1 MSHENEAKA
10 HLPQSLETFVAGEQ
24 AMALEIQEEIFSN
37 EKIFRGFRKQP
48 VVVLDRL
55 NITPFLNNSRLSYK
69 HGVASRAG
77 NGSIKP
83 DLNKLFKLCSVVLVR
98 DDLEKLKY
106 EISKIASNNSKN
118 SSANKCGIIYYNCS
132 FCSKIYKSVKRLQNH
147 QAKKHDRVEKPQPQK
162 RVSFSDHIIVHEV
175 QEYHRCK
182 KCPKIF
188 TDYKHLKKHIKLKHK
203 KRRFYIC
210 NYCSNKF
217 VDRILFKNHI
227 KLHCDSCGL
236 LLPNKAQFIEH
247 KHNILCRSVK
257 MYNCK
262 TCKENYFQFMDL
274 KDHSY
279 EHISSCFVCDI
290 CKDQFETKCAIA
302 HHISFLHSDKRPEAL
317 YIIRNLGS
325 DRLYLCNFC
334 EESSVEKDLIESHV
348 NILPDLSNRAMTGYK
363 DFYFCDQCLKK
374 FDKEADMLQHKWSHF
389 LKTSDNSQLRENLT
403 VKDSVTEK
411 ESNINPNVP
420 NTTPPIA
427 VDKTV
432 DTTNKMSLEQ
442 GSSSKT
448 NLPETVQINGVDQ
461 NMFIESQLK
470 TLLTNPAPSTSPQP
484 CNNEAVGVHIEPIDY
499 MNPPKKAIV
508 DPKSKKTLLSRFN
521 CEICG
526 KYYSSNYTL
535 SRHKATQHFP
545 NNNLRCNICE
555 ETFVW
560 PSLLQSHNCIRMNI
574 PEMPFDDARP
584 EIQFDNL
591 QGASNGLE
599 ELNIDDDDYIVG
611 VDFDIPAPIV
621 ELTEYDHQIITDPIP
636 EKINHINDL
645 KTRVQSLGYKLVL
658 QEVPIEF

>member
-1 MSHENEAKA
+1 
-10 HLPQSLETFVAGEQ
+10 
-24 AMALEIQEEIFSN
+24 MALEIKEEILSN

-55 NITPFLNNSRLSYK
+55 NIKPFLNDSRVSYK
-69 HGVASRAG
+69 HNVVSSEADS
-77 NGSIKP
+77 GSIKP
-83 DLNKLFKLCSVVLVR
+83 DLNKLSLLCSVVLVR

-106 EISKIASNNSKN
+106 GISKIASNNPYN
-118 SSANKCGIIYYNCS
+118 SSASKCGIVYYNCNS
-132 FCSKIYKSVKRLQNH
+132 CSKTYKSVKRLQNH
-147 QAKKHDRVEKPQPQK
+147 LAKKHNTVEKPQPQK

-182 KCPKIF
+182 KCTKIF
-188 TDYKHLKKHIKLKHK
+188 TGYKLLKKHIKQKHK
-203 KRRFYIC
+203 KRKFYIC

-217 VDRILFKNHI
+217 IDRIYFKTHI

-236 LLPNKAQFIEH
+236 LLPTKAEYLEH
-247 KHNILCRSVK
+247 KRNICRNVK

-290 CKDQFETKCAIA
+290 CKDQFETKCAVA
-302 HHISFLHSDKRPEAL
+302 HHISFLHSDKRPEVL
-317 YIIRNLGS
+317 YTLRNLGS

-348 NILPDLSNRAMTGYK
+348 SVLPDLSNRAMTGYK

-374 FDKEADMLQHKWSHF
+374 FDKETDMLQHKWSHF
-389 LKTSDNSQLRENLT
+389 LKTSDNSQLRENIT
-403 VKDSVTEK
+403 IKDNLVTEK
-411 ESNINPNVP
+411 ESDINENVP
-420 NTTPPIA
+420 NTTLPIA
-427 VDKTV
+427 VDEII
-432 DTTNKMSLEQ
+432 DTNNEKSLEQ
-442 GSSSKT
+442 VSSSKQ
-448 NLPETVQINGVDQ
+448 NLSESMQIHVVDQ
-461 NMFIESQLK
+461 NIVIDSRLK
-470 TLLTNPAPSTSPQP
+470 TFLANSIPSPSPQP
-484 CNNEAVGVHIEPIDY
+484 YNNEAVGLHVQPIDY

-508 DPKSKKTLLSRFN
+508 DPRSKKTILSRFN

-535 SRHKATQHFP
+535 ARHKATQHFP
-545 NNNLRCNICE
+545 NNNLRCDICE

-599 ELNIDDDDYIVG
+599 ELNIEDDDYAVG

-645 KTRVQSLGYKLVL
+645 KSCVQSLGYKLVI